1 MLKKPGKQGN
11 GGRKET
17 KKEEE
22 EEEGGGRSV
31 GMMGMGR
38 EEARKKSETGVHV
51 WVGWLVGYR
60 RRTND
65 R

>member
-11 GGRKET
+11 EGRKEGNKEI
-17 KKEEE
+17 KKE

-31 GMMGMGR
+31 RMMGMGR

-51 WVGWLVGYR
+51 
-60 RRTND
+60 
-65 R
+65 